1 MRFSSPGNR
10 ASPLSLTAAL
20 GGFLLGYDS
29 AVINGAVTAIHALQ
43 RAGHGAV
50 KRVDDEAGRPRAGS

>member
-20 GGFLLGYDS
+20 GFLLGYDS

-50 KRVDDEAGRPRAGS
+50 ERVDHEAGATSRR